1 MRRAFWQAA
10 AGSIALLAML
20 ALLQTALFPLPWLS
34 PAASLLLPPGCLFPA
49 LYYAGKRRR
58 QLRHAA
64 RLHQAEQKRL
74 MLACRMLHTRADAL
88 SEERRQLQAQIDELQ
103 ALAPLRAL
111 TRETG
116 DAS

>member
-1 MRRAFWQAA
+1 M
-10 AGSIALLAML
+10 
-20 ALLQTALFPLPWLS
+20 P
-34 PAASLLLPPGCLFPA
+34 
-49 LYYAGKRRR
+49 
-58 QLRHAA
+58 
-64 RLHQAEQKRL
+64 
-74 MLACRMLHTRADAL
+74 ACRMLHARADAL